1 MSEKVVLPKFDLPG
15 SGPHPAV
22 RALWIVGGLL
32 GVAMLVLGG
41 AMWRHH
47 AAQET
52 AEQEAKARVAA
63 QLAEADAA
71 TQAAKAKTVAKN
83 DSKTASKTE
92 TAATKSAPVAGA
104 TTSAT
109 PTVAAESHHHATSS
123 KHHGASK
130 AASKGNVLAKS
141 DTHGKP
147 APLSKKKGDDAIDK
161 LLASF
166 K

>member
-1 MSEKVVLPKFDLPG
+1 MSEKVVLPKFDLSG

-22 RALWIVGGLL
+22 RALWIVGGLF
-32 GVAMLVLGG
+32 GVAMLMLGG

-52 AEQEAKARVAA
+52 AEQEAKAHVAA

-71 TQAAKAKTVAKN
+71 AQATKAKAVANADKPN
-83 DSKTASKTE
+83 KAETAKTA
-92 TAATKSAPVAGA
+92 TAAGGST
-104 TTSAT
+104 AT
-109 PTVAAESHHHATSS
+109 PAVAAESHKHSSGAS
-123 KHHGASK
+123 KHHGGSK
-130 AASKGNVLAKS
+130 PVSKGSALAKS
-141 DTHGKP
+141 DTHGKA

>member
-41 AMWRHH
+41 AMWRHQ

-52 AEQEAKARVAA
+52 AEQEAKAHVAA
-63 QLAEADAA
+63 QLAEAEAA
-71 TQAAKAKTVAKN
+71 TQAAKAKTVAKPDN
-83 DSKTASKTE
+83 KTDNKTD
-92 TAATKSAPVAGA
+92 TAATKTVPVPGS

-123 KHHGASK
+123 KHHGATK
-130 AASKGNVLAKS
+130 AAGKGNVLAKS
-141 DTHGKP
+141 DAHPKA